1 MVATP
6 PPLRSVFSL
15 LLRQLDAECLLV
27 REGGRAHRERGLAC
41 FLEAP
46 SFEKGGWRGAQW
58 LGLVDWGGALWLE
71 PRTLGPWSGGGPHLV
86 SGPASQLWPLR
97 PPATALPPFILCLAG
112 PGPPQM
118 SGQGWLGFLLP
129 SPPTGDRDREAQRGA
144 RQRQAA
150 GEKPEDT
157 ERPWHRKGDRG
168 SKQGQMFQHREKQN
182 QAGGCNGGVVAGGI
196 GGSLPPVVLVVLTS
210 LIKRPLAQVNWLV
223 NRNCL

>member
-27 REGGRAHRERGLAC
+27 REGAGLRERGAWHVSWKL
-41 FLEAP
+41 P

-71 PRTLGPWSGGGPHLV
+71 PWTLGPWSGGGPHSV

-168 SKQGQMFQHREKQN
+168 SKQGQMFQHREKQY
-182 QAGGCNGGVVAGGI
+182 QAGGCNGGGG
-196 GGSLPPVVLVVLTS
+196 GGWWHRGIPTPCSPGG
-210 LIKRPLAQVNWLV
+210 VNKS
-223 NRNCL
+223 N